1 MKLLWHLTERN
12 DMYIFSLGYWFY
24 STSVPCG
31 KWEFGLFF
39 TRWKCNL
46 GSELYHVRWRWFRNW
61 SPLSFCHWLL
71 WRQHHLFYRNKRDC
85 GWKWLQCNHCEIHWS
100 LLFPK
105 CGDFCC
111 GQGRKQGNVPFQYQT
126 PFDHNQ
132 PNDGQSHVQQL
143 HHNHLS
149 LVKFNTDGT

>member
-1 MKLLWHLTERN
+1 MCV
-12 DMYIFSLGYWFY
+12 FSLGYWFY
-24 STSVPCG
+24 STGVPCG

-61 SPLSFCHWLL
+61 FPLFFCRWLL
-71 WRQHHLFYRNKRDC
+71 WRQLHLFYWNECDC

-105 CGDFCC
+105 RGDFCC

-132 PNDGQSHVQQL
+132 PDDGQSHVQQL
-143 HHNHLS
+143 HHIHLS
-149 LVKFNTDGT
+149 LVKFNTDTTYIYVAVT